1 MCTKRFNLE
10 YIQNSNGMIKVLQ
23 YNQITI
29 IFFWLYYTML
39 LVFSHPSTKSDEHI
53 SIIIFQITVGL
64 MIALLVS
71 KGAIRTK
78 VSLHITYVK
87 SECSRNSIESKK
99 NPIPLSQYNVY

>member
-1 MCTKRFNLE
+1 
-10 YIQNSNGMIKVLQ
+10 
-23 YNQITI
+23 
-29 IFFWLYYTML
+29 ML

-99 NPIPLSQYNVY
+99 KPIPLSQYNVY